1 MKVITRA
8 LYVCLATIIVAGAV
22 FVTGCTPEPVT
33 TTVTNTTTAT
43 ETLPPET
50 ITTTETIT
58 RTSTLL
64 PEPTIPFQIVER
76 LTVTESNAMIQANTG
91 NEDFVLLDI
100 RTPEERAISYIGEDS
115 ILINF
120 YDEDFAAQLEALDRC
135 KTYLLY

>member
-33 TTVTNTTTAT
+33 MTVTNTTTAT

-50 ITTTETIT
+50 ITTTETVT

-64 PEPTIPFQIVER
+64 PEPTIPFQIAEGI
-76 LTVTESNAMIQANTG
+76 TVTEANAMIQANID
-91 NEDFVLLDI
+91 NPDFVLLDI

-120 YDEDFAAQLEALDRC
+120 YDDDFAAQLQSLDRC
-135 KTYLLY
+135 KAYLLY

>member
-64 PEPTIPFQIVER
+64 PEPTIPFQVAEGID
-76 LTVTESNAMIQANTG
+76 VTAANAMIQANLD
-91 NEDFVLLDI
+91 NPDFVLLDV
-100 RTPEERAISYIGEDS
+100 RRPEEFAESNIEGS
-115 ILINF
+115 ILL
-120 YDEDFAAQLEALDRC
+120 DWSGGVFAAEVESLDRC

>member
-8 LYVCLATIIVAGAV
+8 LYVCLATILVVGAV

-33 TTVTNTTTAT
+33 TTLTNTTTAT
-43 ETLPPET
+43 TTATETV
-50 ITTTETIT
+50 TTTETVT

-76 LTVTESNAMIQANTG
+76 LTVTESNAMIQANIG
-91 NEDFVLLDI
+91 NPDFVLLDI

-120 YDEDFAAQLEALDRC
+120 YDEDFAAQLQSLDRC